1 MRLLLAED
9 EEDLSRALVTVLKH
23 NNYSVDAVYDGAEA
37 LDYLENG
44 DNYDGV
50 ILDIMMPKMDGITVL
65 KTIRR
70 HGNSVP
76 VLLLT
81 AKAEID
87 DRVEGLDSGAD
98 DYLPKPF
105 SMKELLARI
114 RAMTRRQTDTTDNV
128 LTFGDIALNRST
140 YQLTG
145 PENPEGIRL
154 AGKEYQMLEMLMR
167 NKGRLVS
174 SEQFIEHVWGY
185 ETDINVNVVWVNI
198 SNLRRKLTQIN
209 APVEIK
215 AVRGLGYRLE
225 GTGEQNGGQ

>member
-44 DNYDGV
+44 GNYDGV

-105 SMKELLARI
+105 GMMELVSRVRALLRRTAATPEKVRKFYQIGLVSVDVEKHEVLVDGNPVTLTYKEFELLCYL
-114 RAMTRRQTDTTDNV
+114 M
-128 LTFGDIALNRST
+128 
-140 YQLTG
+140 
-145 PENPEGIRL
+145 ENEGIVLSRDRL
-154 AGKEYQMLEMLMR
+154 LSK
-167 NKGRLVS
+167 
-174 SEQFIEHVWGY
+174 IWGY
-185 ETDINVNVVWVNI
+185 DFDGETRTVDVHIRT
-198 SNLRRKLTQIN
+198 LRQKLGIGGSIIETIRG
-209 APVEIK
+209 VGYK
-215 AVRGLGYRLE
+215 ADSYGKRE
-225 GTGEQNGGQ
+225 

>member
-154 AGKEYQMLEMLMR
+154 AGKEYQMLEMLM
-167 NKGRLVS
+167 
-174 SEQFIEHVWGY
+174 
-185 ETDINVNVVWVNI
+185 
-198 SNLRRKLTQIN
+198 SN
-209 APVEIK
+209 P
-215 AVRGLGYRLE
+215 GLGLRLRS
-225 GTGEQNGGQ
+225 GTKCRMGVYFLSEKKNNLHWKSGEDQGGQRTWILIGERQCLIN

>member
-81 AKAEID
+81 ARAEID

-105 SMKELLARI
+105 SMKELLASSQDRRI
-114 RAMTRRQTDTTDNV
+114 QKVSVLLARNTRCLKCSCLIQD
-128 LTFGDIALNRST
+128 RSFPRIFLWIKSGAT
-140 YQLTG
+140 IQ
-145 PENPEGIRL
+145 
-154 AGKEYQMLEMLMR
+154 KR
-167 NKGRLVS
+167 NKMS
-174 SEQFIEHVWGY
+174 YGY
-185 ETDINVNVVWVNI
+185 IFPI
-198 SNLRRKLTQIN
+198 
-209 APVEIK
+209 
-215 AVRGLGYRLE
+215 
-225 GTGEQNGGQ
+225 

>member
-154 AGKEYQMLEMLMR
+154 AGKEYQMLEMLMS
-167 NKGRLVS
+167 NPGQVISPDLFMDK
-174 SEQFIEHVWGY
+174 IWGLRFRSGTKCRMGIY
-185 ETDINVNVVWVNI
+185 FLFEKKN
-198 SNLRRKLTQIN
+198 NLHWKS
-209 APVEIK
+209 
-215 AVRGLGYRLE
+215 
-225 GTGEQNGGQ
+225 GEDQGGQRTWIFIGERQCLKN

>member
-1 MRLLLAED
+1 MGVCMRLLLAED
-9 EEDLSRALVTVLKH
+9 EEDLSRALVMVLKH

-98 DYLPKPF
+98 DYLPKP
-105 SMKELLARI
+105 
-114 RAMTRRQTDTTDNV
+114 TDNV

-154 AGKEYQMLEMLMR
+154 AGKEYQMLEMLMS
-167 NKGRLVS
+167 NPGQVISPDLFMDK
-174 SEQFIEHVWGY
+174 IWGY
-185 ETDINVNVVWVNI
+185 DSEAEQNVVWVYI
-198 SNLRRKLTQIN
+198 SYLRKKITSIGSQVKIR
-209 APVEIK
+209 A
-215 AVRGLGYRLE
+215 ARGLGYSLE
-225 GTGEQNGGQ
+225 KDNA

>member
-44 DNYDGV
+44 GNYDGV

-128 LTFGDIALNRST
+128 LAFGDIALNRST

>member
-76 VLLLT
+76 VVLLT

-128 LTFGDIALNRST
+128 LAFGDIALNRST

-145 PENPEGIRL
+145 RRIQKVSVLL
-154 AGKEYQMLEMLMR
+154 ARNTRCLKCSCLIQDRSFPRIFLWIKSGVTIQKR
-167 NKGRLVS
+167 NKMS
-174 SEQFIEHVWGY
+174 YGY
-185 ETDINVNVVWVNI
+185 IFPI
-198 SNLRRKLTQIN
+198 
-209 APVEIK
+209 
-215 AVRGLGYRLE
+215 
-225 GTGEQNGGQ
+225 

>member
-44 DNYDGV
+44 GNYDGV

-154 AGKEYQMLEMLMR
+154 AGKEYQMLEMLMSNPGQVICPDSFYGLKSGATIQKR
-167 NKGRLVS
+167 NKMS
-174 SEQFIEHVWGY
+174 YGY
-185 ETDINVNVVWVNI
+185 IFPI
-198 SNLRRKLTQIN
+198 
-209 APVEIK
+209 
-215 AVRGLGYRLE
+215 
-225 GTGEQNGGQ
+225 